1 MTTYKGHC
9 HCGQTEWTVKI
20 GEPAHVLCHC
30 DACKLLSGGE
40 CTLNTIV
47 PKDDFKITKGD
58 LKTYTYQGDSGMAFF
73 GVPLPHPL
81 LRPLLT
87 SCLVPLFPC
96 PIYLTRTHS
105 PHKGNPVHCYYCS
118 NCTSSP
124 YHHQTVLGDK
134 YVVRT
139 GMLEGAKDWKVA
151 LEIFGKDR
159 LGWAPEVA
167 KTVEGPPPS

>member
-1 MTTYKGHC
+1 MTTYNGHC

-20 GEPAHVLCHC
+20 AEPAHVLCHC

-58 LKTYTYQGDSGMAFF
+58 LKMYTYQGDS
-73 GVPLPHPL
+73 
-81 LRPLLT
+81 
-87 SCLVPLFPC
+87 
-96 PIYLTRTHS
+96 
-105 PHKGNPVHCYYCS
+105 GNPVHCYYCS
-118 NCTSSP
+118 HCTSSP

>member
-1 MTTYKGHC
+1 MTTYNGHC

-20 GEPAHVLCHC
+20 QDPAHVLCHC

-40 CTLNTIV
+40 STLNTIV
-47 PKDDFKITKGD
+47 PKDDLKITKGD
-58 LKTYTYQGDSGMAFF
+58 LKTYTYQGDS
-73 GVPLPHPL
+73 
-81 LRPLLT
+81 
-87 SCLVPLFPC
+87 
-96 PIYLTRTHS
+96 
-105 PHKGNPVHCYYCS
+105 GNPVHCYYCS

-139 GMLEGAKDWKVA
+139 GLLEGSKDWKVA

-159 LGWAPEVA
+159 LTWQPEVA
-167 KTVEGPPPS
+167 QTMPGAPS